1 MPVGKA
7 QQSARRCCGCRLASS
22 PTLFPQHH
30 HHRHPAYI
38 AQQQI
43 PQHFD
48 IIFIALVSSRR
59 LGHLH
64 TRLLSPQTSFVSL
77 NSCATSVVHSPMSQH
92 SLIDM
97 SPHTPPFLPPC
108 ETQLTETTDLERELW
123 LRECDRSAQVILG
136 ELEAPRYVRGDGQNP
151 PIQRRRF
158 SYDDW
163 MPVVWIP
170 EQYADAMMPPST
182 QANLDD
188 AAPLS
193 PARHAPSNNSQ
204 PALHPDTTVV
214 VAQTSPS
221 QGLPPSVPPN
231 GTPASVSLQ
240 IPVLQPD
247 GPSAD
252 DDHQPSFDQ
261 PDDLHPGAGVGP
273 DLNNTSRSGA
283 RIPAAI
289 PNPPV
294 QGPEE
299 EESPEK
305 AYQPGDE
312 VYDADHESLS
322 TARRVSTSSLRRPPT
337 RTQQNGNAYQE
348 RHPSR
353 NRYLS
358 GATLVPERRPRAL
371 PEQYFER
378 LTLDQ
383 SEINSSVEP
392 DNPHTLLERARALAC
407 LNGGDPMMVL
417 PTDFGLPSC
426 YDEVKSAVSP
436 SMQPNASASEPHMS
450 TPIPSSFSPIQSRL
464 PPVDVRQVV
473 GTPPTRAD
481 RDCLS
486 GQLQQPESQQSQPV
500 DDAGC
505 SDSSRGA
512 ASSSVTLRNAK
523 RMPKCCCNVQ

>member
-1 MPVGKA
+1 M
-7 QQSARRCCGCRLASS
+7 S
-22 PTLFPQHH
+22 
-30 HHRHPAYI
+30 RHP
-38 AQQQI
+38 
-43 PQHFD
+43 
-48 IIFIALVSSRR
+48 
-59 LGHLH
+59 
-64 TRLLSPQTSFVSL
+64 
-77 NSCATSVVHSPMSQH
+77 
-92 SLIDM
+92 LIDM
-97 SPHTPPFLPPC
+97 SPHTPPVLPPC

-136 ELEAPRYVRGDGQNP
+136 ELEGLRYVRGDGQNP

-163 MPVVWIP
+163 MPVVWLP
-170 EQYADAMMPPST
+170 EQYADVATPQSA

-188 AAPLS
+188 TSPLS

-214 VAQTSPS
+214 VAQPSPS
-221 QGLPPSVPPN
+221 QGLPLSVPPN

-247 GPSAD
+247 GPPAD

-261 PDDLHPGAGVGP
+261 PDDLHPGVGVGP

-283 RIPAAI
+283 QIPAAI

-299 EESPEK
+299 EESTDKANQPE
-305 AYQPGDE
+305 DE

-337 RTQQNGNAYQE
+337 RSQQNGNAYQE
-348 RHPSR
+348 HRPFR

-358 GATLVPERRPRAL
+358 GATLVPERHPRVL
-371 PEQYFER
+371 TEQYFER

-383 SEINSSVEP
+383 SEINSLVQP
-392 DNPHTLLERARALAC
+392 DSPHTLLERARALAC
-407 LNGGDPMMVL
+407 LNGGDPMTVL

-426 YDEVKSAVSP
+426 YDEMKSAVSS
-436 SMQPNASASEPHMS
+436 SMEPNASASEPHPS

-464 PPVDVRQVV
+464 PPVDIRQVV

-481 RDCLS
+481 QDCLS
-486 GQLQQPESQQSQPV
+486 GQLQQPESQQPQPV

-505 SDSSRGA
+505 SDSGRDA
-512 ASSSVTLRNAK
+512 ASSSVKLRNAT